1 MRLQIPS
8 LFQKSYKSGFALS
21 TPSEAGPIL
30 KHDVAFFAVMTHG
43 PGGTSSTDFFLFL
56 MPLDPD
62 DFRQRTRFIIKL
74 GRALHDCGASS
85 ERIERHLAN
94 VTAMLGLH
102 SSFLVSPTTFTCAFW
117 EEDDLDQFVHI
128 ERVEPA
134 DYNLGRL
141 WEIDHL
147 VESIEQGK
155 TNFSEALDSL
165 KRLNEA
171 PPCYSFTVNTLS
183 WILTG
188 GSFAMLLSANPW
200 NAALSAVIS
209 VLIFLIVTFTSGHP
223 GWKPVATIIGAL
235 TAGFLA
241 SAIAAAGLPI
251 NPPLVVL
258 SSIIIFIPG
267 LALTVALTEISAGHL
282 ISGCSRLVDA
292 IMTLLKLF
300 FGAVSGIA
308 ITRFFFNSVPQV
320 FGSVEDLPDLPA
332 WRVWPALIGL
342 AISLGIGLNIPRRR
356 IGWGILAVIIA
367 FSSATLGEN
376 LFGMFA
382 GVFLGSL
389 AVGLYANLFSR
400 LTRGPGS
407 VLMTYGVIVLVPGS
421 KVYSILN
428 HWVSGET
435 ILPAQSGST
444 ALMAF
449 VALTAGLLFSN
460 AFLPARKSL

>member
-1 MRLQIPS
+1 
-8 LFQKSYKSGFALS
+8 
-21 TPSEAGPIL
+21 
-30 KHDVAFFAVMTHG
+30 
-43 PGGTSSTDFFLFL
+43 
-56 MPLDPD
+56 MPLEPA
-62 DFRQRTRFIIKL
+62 DFRQRTRFVIKL
-74 GRALHDCGASS
+74 GRALHECGATS
-85 ERIERHLAN
+85 ERIERHLTN
-94 VTAMLGLH
+94 VTTMLEIHG
-102 SSFLVSPTTFTCAFW
+102 SFLVSPTTFTCAFW
-117 EEDDLDQFVHI
+117 EEDELEQFVHI

-147 VESIEQGK
+147 VENIELGT
-155 TNFSEALDSL
+155 TNFADGLDEL

-171 PPCYSFTVNTLS
+171 PPYYALTTNTLS
-183 WILTG
+183 WLLTG
-188 GSFAMLLSANPW
+188 CCFSTLLSGNPW
-200 NAALSAVIS
+200 NAVVAAIIS
-209 VLIFLIVTFTSGHP
+209 VLIFLIVSRTSAHP
-223 GWKPVATIIGAL
+223 GWKPVATIVGAL

-241 SAIAAAGLPI
+241 SSAAAAGLPI

-267 LALTVALTEISAGHL
+267 LAITVSLTEISAGHL

-292 IMTLLKLF
+292 VMTLLKLF

-308 ITRFFFNSVPQV
+308 FTRFFFDEIPGI
-320 FGSVEDLPDLPA
+320 FGAHETLPDLPA

-342 AISLGIGLNIPRRR
+342 AISLGIGLNIPRKRL
-356 IGWGILAVIIA
+356 GWGILAVLIA
-367 FSSATLGEN
+367 FSSATLGES

-382 GVFLGSL
+382 GVFLGAL

-400 LTRGPGS
+400 MTRGPGS
-407 VLMTYGVIVLVPGS
+407 ILMTYGVIVLVPGS

-435 ILPAQSGST
+435 ILPVQSGST